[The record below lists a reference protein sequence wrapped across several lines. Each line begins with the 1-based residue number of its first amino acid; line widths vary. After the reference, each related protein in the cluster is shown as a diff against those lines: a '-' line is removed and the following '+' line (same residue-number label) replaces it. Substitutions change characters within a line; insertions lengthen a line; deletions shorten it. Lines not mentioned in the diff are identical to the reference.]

1 MNKWR
6 KSFLII
12 WILFGF
18 FIVGSTAYGYF
29 LLQKP
34 DNRSQSLRSPIQQEE
49 QVEKK
54 QESKNAKASF
64 NPLLIQPVHAEE
76 FAEAQLH
83 YEDIVNQ
90 WGIGAVYIPSS
101 SIQTKI
107 LAGMSNENLMVG
119 VGTYR
124 AAQRLGK
131 GNYVLLA
138 HNLVRGGGALKNL
151 RQTSE
156 GSLIYATDFANVYEY
171 RVTKNQVVSQSEG
184 ELLDEPKEEEMPIIT
199 FIRCEGGLNTT
210 QRAVVQGVFI
220 SSYPAS
226 EADNEIKEKLGLD
239 SVVQDQEQVDNTIVP
254 NSTDTVSD
262 YDTISEKHESTNQ
275 LVKKD
280 NKTSVSKEEKEVYS
294 SFERYCIWL
303 VKECN
308 DMYVLITAS
317 VVYLLVLFG
326 TFQWKIRVE

>member
-1 MNKWR
+1 MISWV
-6 KSFLII
+6 
-12 WILFGF
+12 LFGF

-34 DNRSQSLRSPIQQEE
+34 DNRSQSLRLPIQQEE

-90 WGIGAVYIPSS
+90 WGIGTVYIPSS

-124 AAQRLGK
+124 AEQRLGK

-138 HNLVRGGGALKNL
+138 HNLVQGGGALKSL

-156 GSLIYATDFANVYEY
+156 GSLIYATDFANIYEY
-171 RVTKNQVVSQSEG
+171 RVTKNQVVNQSEG
-184 ELLDEPKEEEMPIIT
+184 EVLDEPKEEKTPIIT

-210 QRAVVQGVFI
+210 QRAVVQGVFV
-220 SSYPAS
+220 SSYPAN
-226 EADNEIKEKLGLD
+226 EADNELKEKLGLV
-239 SVVQDQEQVDNTIVP
+239 SVVQDQKQVDNTIVS
-254 NSTDTVSD
+254 NSMDTVSNHD
-262 YDTISEKHESTNQ
+262 ITSDEHTNQ
-275 LVKKD
+275 SVKKRKEM
-280 NKTSVSKEEKEVYS
+280 NALKEEKEVYS
-294 SFERYCIWL
+294 SFEKYCIWL

-308 DMYVLITAS
+308 DMNVLITAS
-317 VVYLLVLFG
+317 VGYLLVLIVFVCRKSD
-326 TFQWKIRVE
+326 Q

>member
-1 MNKWR
+1 M
-6 KSFLII
+6 II

-124 AAQRLGK
+124 AEQRLGK

-156 GSLIYATDFANVYEY
+156 GSLIYATDFANIYEY
-171 RVTKNQVVSQSEG
+171 RVIKNQVVNQSEG
-184 ELLDEPKEEEMPIIT
+184 EILDESKAEETPLIT

-210 QRAVVQGVFI
+210 QRAVVQGTFV

-226 EADNEIKEKLGLD
+226 EADNELKEKLGLV
-239 SVVQDQEQVDNTIVP
+239 SVVQDQKQVDNIIVS
-254 NSTDTVSD
+254 NSMDTVSNHD
-262 YDTISEKHESTNQ
+262 ITSDEHTNQ
-275 LVKKD
+275 SVKK
-280 NKTSVSKEEKEVYS
+280 SKE
-294 SFERYCIWL
+294 
-303 VKECN
+303 
-308 DMYVLITAS
+308 M
-317 VVYLLVLFG
+317 
-326 TFQWKIRVE
+326 

>member
-1 MNKWR
+1 
-6 KSFLII
+6 
-12 WILFGF
+12 
-18 FIVGSTAYGYF
+18 
-29 LLQKP
+29 
-34 DNRSQSLRSPIQQEE
+34 
-49 QVEKK
+49 
-54 QESKNAKASF
+54 
-64 NPLLIQPVHAEE
+64 
-76 FAEAQLH
+76 
-83 YEDIVNQ
+83 
-90 WGIGAVYIPSS
+90 
-101 SIQTKI
+101 
-107 LAGMSNENLMVG
+107 
-119 VGTYR
+119 
-124 AAQRLGK
+124 
-131 GNYVLLA
+131 
-138 HNLVRGGGALKNL
+138 
-151 RQTSE
+151 
-156 GSLIYATDFANVYEY
+156 
-171 RVTKNQVVSQSEG
+171 
-184 ELLDEPKEEEMPIIT
+184 MPIIT

>member
-18 FIVGSTAYGYF
+18 SIVGSTAYGYF

-124 AAQRLGK
+124 AEQRLGK

-138 HNLVRGGGALKNL
+138 HNLVQGGGSLKNL

-156 GSLIYATDFANVYEY
+156 GSLIYATDFANIYEY
-171 RVTKNQVVSQSEG
+171 RVIKNQVVNQSEG
-184 ELLDEPKEEEMPIIT
+184 EILDESKAEETPLIT

-210 QRAVVQGVFI
+210 QRAVVQGTFV

-226 EADNEIKEKLGLD
+226 EADNELKEKLGLV
-239 SVVQDQEQVDNTIVP
+239 SVVQDQKQVDNIIVS
-254 NSTDTVSD
+254 NSMDTVSNHD
-262 YDTISEKHESTNQ
+262 ITSDEHTNQ
-275 LVKKD
+275 SVKKSKEM
-280 NKTSVSKEEKEVYS
+280 NALKEEKEVYS
-294 SFERYCIWL
+294 SFEKYCIWL

-308 DMYVLITAS
+308 DIYVLITAS

>member
-6 KSFLII
+6 KSFLIS

-29 LLQKP
+29 LLQKS
-34 DNRSQSLRSPIQQEE
+34 DNRSQFLRSPIQQEE

-83 YEDIVNQ
+83 YEDLVNQ

-124 AAQRLGK
+124 AEQRLGK

-138 HNLVRGGGALKNL
+138 HNLVQGGGALKNL

-156 GSLIYATDFANVYEY
+156 GSLIYATDFANIYEY
-171 RVTKNQVVSQSEG
+171 RVIKNQVMNQSEG
-184 ELLDEPKEEEMPIIT
+184 EILDEPKAEETPLIT

-210 QRAVVQGVFI
+210 QRAVVQGTFV

-226 EADNEIKEKLGLD
+226 EADNELKEKLGLV
-239 SVVQDQEQVDNTIVP
+239 SVVQDQKQVDNTIVS
-254 NSTDTVSD
+254 NSMDTVSNHD
-262 YDTISEKHESTNQ
+262 ITSEEHTNQ
-275 LVKKD
+275 SVKKSKEM
-280 NKTSVSKEEKEVYS
+280 NALKEEKEVYS
-294 SFERYCIWL
+294 SFEKYCIWL

-317 VVYLLVLFG
+317 VVYLLVLIVFVCR
-326 TFQWKIRVE
+326 KSHK

>member
-1 MNKWR
+1 MI
-6 KSFLII
+6 S

-29 LLQKP
+29 LLQKS
-34 DNRSQSLRSPIQQEE
+34 DNRSQFLRSPIQQEE
-49 QVEKK
+49 KVEKK
-54 QESKNAKASF
+54 QERKNEKASF

-83 YEDIVNQ
+83 YEDLVNQ

-124 AAQRLGK
+124 AEQRLGK

-138 HNLVRGGGALKNL
+138 HNLVQGGGALKNL

-156 GSLIYATDFANVYEY
+156 GSLIYATDFANIYEY
-171 RVTKNQVVSQSEG
+171 RVTKNQVMNQSEG
-184 ELLDEPKEEEMPIIT
+184 EVLDEPKAEEIPLIT

-210 QRAVVQGVFI
+210 QRAVVQGTFA

-226 EADNEIKEKLGLD
+226 EADNELKEKLGLV
-239 SVVQDQEQVDNTIVP
+239 SVVQDQEQAVNMT
-254 NSTDTVSD
+254 NSTDTVAD
-262 YDTISEKHESTNQ
+262 HDTISEKHEPTNQ
-275 LVKKD
+275 LVKK
-280 NKTSVSKEEKEVYS
+280 NNETSVLKEEKEVYS
-294 SFERYCIWL
+294 SFEKNCIWL

-317 VVYLLVLFG
+317 VVYL
-326 TFQWKIRVE
+326 

>member
-124 AAQRLGK
+124 AEQRLGK

-138 HNLVRGGGALKNL
+138 HNLVQGGGSLKNL

-156 GSLIYATDFANVYEY
+156 GSLIYATDFANIYEY
-171 RVTKNQVVSQSEG
+171 RVIKNQVVNQSEG
-184 ELLDEPKEEEMPIIT
+184 EILDESKAEETPLIT

-210 QRAVVQGVFI
+210 QRAVVQGTFV

-226 EADNEIKEKLGLD
+226 EADNELKEKLGLV
-239 SVVQDQEQVDNTIVP
+239 SVVQDQKQVDNIIVS
-254 NSTDTVSD
+254 NSMDTVSNHD
-262 YDTISEKHESTNQ
+262 ITSDEHTNQ
-275 LVKKD
+275 SVKKSKEM
-280 NKTSVSKEEKEVYS
+280 NALKEEKEVYS
-294 SFERYCIWL
+294 SFEKYCIW
-303 VKECN
+303 
-308 DMYVLITAS
+308 
-317 VVYLLVLFG
+317 
-326 TFQWKIRVE
+326 

>member
-6 KSFLII
+6 KSFLIS

-29 LLQKP
+29 LLQKS
-34 DNRSQSLRSPIQQEE
+34 DNRSQFLRSPIQQEE
-49 QVEKK
+49 QAEKK

-83 YEDIVNQ
+83 YEDLVNQ

-124 AAQRLGK
+124 AEQRLGK

-138 HNLVRGGGALKNL
+138 HNLVQGGGALKNL

-156 GSLIYATDFANVYEY
+156 GSLIYATDFANIYEY
-171 RVTKNQVVSQSEG
+171 RVTKNQVMNQSEG
-184 ELLDEPKEEEMPIIT
+184 EVLDEPKAEEIPLIT

-210 QRAVVQGVFI
+210 QRAVVQGTFV

-226 EADNEIKEKLGLD
+226 EADNELKEKLGLV
-239 SVVQDQEQVDNTIVP
+239 SVVQDQKQVDNTIVS
-254 NSTDTVSD
+254 NSMDTVSNHD
-262 YDTISEKHESTNQ
+262 ITSDEHTNQ
-275 LVKKD
+275 SVKKSKEM
-280 NKTSVSKEEKEVYS
+280 NALKEEKEVYS
-294 SFERYCIWL
+294 SFEKYCIWL

>member
-1 MNKWR
+1 MNKWG
-6 KSFLII
+6 KSFLIS

-18 FIVGSTAYGYF
+18 FIIGSTAYGYF
-29 LLQKP
+29 LLQKS
-34 DNRSQSLRSPIQQEE
+34 DNRSQFLRSPIQQEE

-83 YEDIVNQ
+83 YEDLVNQ

-124 AAQRLGK
+124 AEQRLGK

-138 HNLVRGGGALKNL
+138 HNLVQGGGALKNL

-156 GSLIYATDFANVYEY
+156 GSLIYATDFANIYEY
-171 RVTKNQVVSQSEG
+171 RVTKNQVMNQSEG
-184 ELLDEPKEEEMPIIT
+184 EVLDEPKAEEIPLIT

-210 QRAVVQGVFI
+210 QRAVVQGTFV

-226 EADNEIKEKLGLD
+226 EADNELKEKLGLV
-239 SVVQDQEQVDNTIVP
+239 SVVQDQERVVNTKNTIVS
-254 NSTDTVSD
+254 NSIDKVNHETN
-262 YDTISEKHESTNQ
+262 SEEHTNQ
-275 LVKKD
+275 LVKTHGE
-280 NKTSVSKEEKEVYS
+280 TSVLKEEKEVYS

-308 DMYVLITAS
+308 KMNVLVIAS
-317 VVYLLVLFG
+317 VVYVLVLIVCVCC
-326 TFQWKIRVE
+326 KSHK